1 MKTINLISFILL
13 LIGGINW
20 FSIGVFQYD
29 FVAAIFG
36 FQAAI
41 GSRIIYIIV
50 GIATLYMIYVAL
62 ASKGKIGLCSKDT
75 HEKLREE
82 KM

>member
-1 MKTINLISFILL
+1 MKTVNMISFILL

-36 FQAAI
+36 FQASV
-41 GSRIIYIIV
+41 GSRIIYILV
-50 GIATLYMIYVAL
+50 GIATLYMIYVSL
-62 ASKGKIGLCSKDT
+62 ANRGKIDVCAMN
-75 HEKLREE
+75 EKEE
-82 KM
+82 RV